1 MKVIITGA
9 AGFIGFHL
17 ARVLAE
23 KGFEVIGVDNLND
36 FYDLNLKKSR
46 LDILKNHE
54 IEFYNLDIN
63 QIKSLD
69 QDADLLINLAAQ
81 AGTRIKNKE
90 TYLHSNIKGFK
101 SILNYCD
108 HKAIEKLI
116 FASSSSVYDDS
127 VREKFSEDSTKL
139 LPKSFYGETK
149 LENERLAKNASEGS
163 NLKSI
168 GLRFFSVYGPYG
180 RPDMSYYIFTNNL
193 IRNEP
198 IELNN
203 KGEMFRDFTYI
214 DDIIDGIIKSIDLI
228 KKTNKKFDVFNLGS
242 GNPIKTKDVLE
253 MLEKKLNISANIVN
267 KQTFNESS
275 FTHADLLKSKKLL
288 NYCPETSFDKGL
300 DLFIDWYYSYEKKKN

>member
-1 MKVIITGA
+1 MKIIITGV

-17 ARVLAE
+17 ARVLSL
-23 KGFEVIGVDNLND
+23 KGFEVIGVDNLNN
-36 FYDLNLKKSR
+36 FYDLNLKKRR

-54 IEFYNLDIN
+54 IEFYDLDIN
-63 QIKSLD
+63 QIESLN

-81 AGTRIKNKE
+81 AGTRIKSKE
-90 TYLHSNIKGFK
+90 TYIHSNIDGFK
-101 SILNYCD
+101 SILKYCYD
-108 HKAIEKLI
+108 KAIGKLI

-127 VREKFSEDSTKL
+127 VKERFSEDNSKL
-139 LPKSFYGETK
+139 SPKSFYGETK
-149 LENERLAKNASEGS
+149 LENERLAKIACEETE
-163 NLKSI
+163 LKAI

-193 IRNEP
+193 IRNAP

-203 KGEMFRDFTYI
+203 KGEMYRDFTYI
-214 DDIIDGIIKSIDLI
+214 DDIIDGIVKSIDLI

-242 GNPIKTKDVLE
+242 GNPIKTIDVLHT
-253 MLEKKLNISANIVN
+253 LEKKLKTKANIIN

-288 NYCPETSFDKGL
+288 NYCPETSFEKGL
-300 DLFIDWYYSYEKKKN
+300 DLFLDWYYSYEKEKN